1 MIFTAFHQLPNIFK
15 RLLQK
20 DIFNL
25 VLCWKLYDL
34 SLYMTFNVAA
44 QKMILDTVQHGMC
57 LRNTFWLMA
66 SNCWLKLFLIDCY
79 NSSIKRPNQ
88 CFWVNYNTL
97 SSHVLYK
104 ICIPTILLWMLMMII
119 MASVNKFMHI
129 KCITALYTRHLHFNV
144 LPATSVF

>member
-1 MIFTAFHQLPNIFK
+1 MAFHAASICNRVFKPSITFWWSLRPFISYRISLKGYYRKTYLIWYYAENYTIGMFK
-15 RLLQK
+15 R
-20 DIFNL
+20 N
-25 VLCWKLYDL
+25 
-34 SLYMTFNVAA
+34 N
-44 QKMILDTVQHGMC
+44 
-57 LRNTFWLMA
+57 FWLMA

-104 ICIPTILLWMLMMII
+104 ICVSTILLWMLMMII